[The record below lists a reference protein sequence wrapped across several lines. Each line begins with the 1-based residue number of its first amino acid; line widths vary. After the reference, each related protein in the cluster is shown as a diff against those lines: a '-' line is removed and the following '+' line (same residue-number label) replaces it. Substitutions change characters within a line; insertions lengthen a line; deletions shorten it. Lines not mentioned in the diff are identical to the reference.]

1 MLTSSSK
8 HVPPPPGPPAPQS
21 SYSAHL
27 FHPPGTSNST
37 SWFMKLYEKYWQCS
51 DFRHFIPHIF
61 YKLCARG
68 FVSEIWLSVESML
81 QLSDLSLSL
90 SLSLSFH
97 FHCHTS
103 DIWSEVETRTFFFC
117 LLFSFAGCGIWGIG
131 SKKALLT
138 IIKGSNV
145 WLKISWPNGI

>member
-1 MLTSSSK
+1 MSLL
-8 HVPPPPGPPAPQS
+8 PPAPGPPVLIFRTFIP
-21 SYSAHL
+21 SA
-27 FHPPGTSNST
+27 GNIKQY
-37 SWFMKLYEKYWQCS
+37 FMIHETVREILTM
-51 DFRHFIPHIF
+51 FRHYIPQIF

-90 SLSLSFH
+90 SLSLYLSFH

-117 LLFSFAGCGIWGIG
+117 LLFSFAGCGIWRIG
-131 SKKALLT
+131 CKKARL
-138 IIKGSNV
+138 IIIQGSNV
-145 WLKISWPNGI
+145 WLIISWSNGI